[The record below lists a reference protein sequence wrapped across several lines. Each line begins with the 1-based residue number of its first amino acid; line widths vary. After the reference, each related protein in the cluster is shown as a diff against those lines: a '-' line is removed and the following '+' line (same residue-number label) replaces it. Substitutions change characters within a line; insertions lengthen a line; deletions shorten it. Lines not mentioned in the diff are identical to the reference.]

1 MKRIISLILTLSILT
16 SINLLADF
24 QDPSDSYEKTTV
36 VKLKKLDKGTSVTL
50 TGNIIKK
57 LKNNIYIFKDSTS
70 QVNVKISSKLIKG
83 LTITPEVSVTIS
95 GELDKFM
102 RAGIGSS
109 NTIIVDKVE
118 INSAC
123 ASKE

>member
-36 VKLKKLDKGTSVTL
+36 VKLKRLEKGTSVTL

-57 LKNNIYIFKDSTS
+57 LKNNNYIFKDSTG
-70 QVNVKISSKLIKG
+70 QINVKISAKLIKK
-83 LTITPEVSVTIS
+83 LTITPEIGVTIS

-118 INSAC
+118 INSSG
-123 ASKE
+123 SKK

>member
-1 MKRIISLILTLSILT
+1 MKQIISLIITLSILT

-24 QDPSDSYEKTTV
+24 QDPSESYEKTTV
-36 VKLKKLDKGTSVTL
+36 VKLKRLDKGTSVTL

-57 LKNNIYIFKDSTS
+57 LKNNNYIFKDSTG
-70 QVNVKISSKLIKG
+70 QINVKIRAKLIKE
-83 LTITPEVSVTIS
+83 LTITPKAGVTIS

-118 INSAC
+118 INSSD
-123 ASKE
+123 SK